1 MNITNRTAS
10 SIGEYVE
17 IIEDFISPRKKEN
30 KEMYFYFRGEKDY
43 GKPALVPSIYRN
55 GLLEKEHIF
64 YHERMRFNHNDFEK
78 DKTTLDR
85 LCRMQHFGLYTR
97 MLDLGEDCFTALY
110 FAVEKRKE
118 PNETTF
124 VYLFAI
130 PEKKVRYYD
139 SDTATIL
146 ANLAKLPLN
155 NEGRKIYGDKSKK
168 WLVQNA
174 ENIINS
180 GMSVEEYNKELNFLL
195 HEIRADKPY
204 MNPYINLG
212 DLFSVQCV
220 KTKLNNDRILAQKGA
235 FLLFGLNAHD
245 VEKPIPLD
253 GSYKKPN
260 YWRDDFDWDGMPIE
274 EILKIRIGSEISLG
288 NLANLGISKPYI
300 YPNMEK
306 IAEHL
311 VKKFGKQSGES

>member
-1 MNITNRTAS
+1 VNITNQTAS

-17 IIEDFISPRKKEN
+17 IIENFISPRKKEN
-30 KEMYFYFRGEKDY
+30 KELCFYFRGERDH
-43 GKPALVPSIYRN
+43 GETNLMPSIYRK
-55 GLLEKEHIF
+55 GLLAKEHIL
-64 YHERMRFNHNDFEK
+64 YHEIMRFNDSDFEK
-78 DKTTLDR
+78 DKTTIDR
-85 LCRMQHFGLYTR
+85 LCRMQHFELYTR
-97 MLDLGEDCFTALY
+97 MLDLSEDCFTSLY
-110 FAVEKRKE
+110 FAVEKRKK

-130 PEKKVRYYD
+130 PKNKIRYYD

-174 ENIINS
+174 KDIINS
-180 GMSVEEYNKELNFLL
+180 GMSVEKYNDKYLNFLL

-204 MNPYINLG
+204 MQPFINLG

-253 GSYKKPN
+253 GSYEKPN
-260 YWRDDFDWDGMPIE
+260 YWKDGFDWDGVQIE
-274 EILKIRIGSEISLG
+274 ETLKIRIGSEISLD
-288 NLANLGISKPYI
+288 NLENLGISKPYI

-311 VKKFGKQSGES
+311 VKKFGKTK